1 MIIPAI
7 DLLDRKIVRLFQGD
21 YAKTRFYDLSLLEL
35 AQSYAGAGAKI
46 VHMIDLEGA
55 RNAEKRQLDLIKQVT
70 TETRVK
76 LQVGG
81 GIRSAGDVEDLLE
94 AGVER
99 VIIGSLAIEEPGKVA
114 SWLTR
119 FGQEHIVLA
128 LDVSIDDQGNKW
140 LPTKGWLKSSG
151 RSLEDTLESYPE
163 VKHVLCTDISR
174 DGTLKGSNTALYADL
189 VKAYPGIKWQA
200 SGGIGSLADIRQV
213 VATGV
218 SGVIV
223 GRALLDG
230 KFTLEEAIQCW
241 HAE

>member
-7 DLLDRKIVRLFQGD
+7 DLLNRKIVRLFQGD
-21 YAKTRFYDLSLLEL
+21 YSKTRFYDLSLLEL
-35 AQSYAGAGAKI
+35 AQSYTDAGADI

-55 RNAEKRQLDLIKQVT
+55 RNAEKRQLDLVKQVT
-70 TETRVK
+70 TETQVK

-81 GIRSAGDVEDLLE
+81 GIRSEGDVEDLLE

-119 FGQEHIVLA
+119 FGQDHIVLA

-140 LPTKGWLKSSG
+140 LPTTGWLKSSG
-151 RSLEDTLESYPE
+151 RSLENTLESYPA

-174 DGTLKGSNTALYADL
+174 DGTLKGSNTSLYADL
-189 VKAYPGIKWQA
+189 VKAYPEIEWQA
-200 SGGIGSLADIRQV
+200 SGGIGSLADIQHV
-213 VATGV
+213 VPTGV
-218 SGVIV
+218 SGIIV

-230 KFTLEEAIQCW
+230 KFKLEEAIQCW
-241 HAE
+241 RGE